1 MLYATRPLKNHAT
14 RFSPKVKKM
23 NPTQKEDRIDGK
35 EDDWAHPCRDCV
47 FRHNED
53 GCALGCS
60 LLLLWT
66 KEEIKG

>member
-1 MLYATRPLKNHAT
+1 
-14 RFSPKVKKM
+14 M
-23 NPTQKEDRIDGK
+23 NPTQKEDIIDGK